1 MALRNIV
8 KEGDEVLT
16 KKCRP
21 VEKFDDRLASLLDD
35 MYETMTA
42 GNGVGLAAPQVG
54 MLRRAFV
61 IDIGEGKLEFVNPE
75 IIKTSGKQET
85 GEGCLSCPGEYGI
98 TVRPRFVTVKAQ
110 DRNGK
115 EFTMDASDLLAKAIC
130 HENDHLD
137 GILFKA
143 HVIRMLDED
152 ELRIVFM
159 GTPEFAVP
167 CLSAL
172 IEKHDVLAVFTQPD
186 KPKGRKQ
193 ILTPPPVKEEALK
206 HNIPVYQPKTLKDG
220 EAFKLL
226 SEIKPDVII
235 VVAYGKILPKE
246 ILELPRYGCIN
257 VHASLL
263 PKYRGAAPIQ
273 WSIIDGEKETGVTAM
288 QMDIGLD
295 TGDMIKSAS
304 LTIGE
309 NETADELHDRL
320 SALGAKLIIE
330 TLESVEDGTA
340 TLTKQDDSLSNYASM
355 LSKDISPIDFT
366 QSAQAVH
373 NKVRGLNSWPSA
385 TAIMDG
391 KRIKIHKTK
400 LADACG
406 QAGEIVSL
414 EPFIV
419 ACGSGAIEILEL
431 QPEGKKKMNVADFLR
446 GHKTELHSFLK

>member
-98 TVRPRFVTVKAQ
+98 TVRPRFDTVKAQ

-152 ELRIVFM
+152 EL
-159 GTPEFAVP
+159 
-167 CLSAL
+167 
-172 IEKHDVLAVFTQPD
+172 
-186 KPKGRKQ
+186 
-193 ILTPPPVKEEALK
+193 
-206 HNIPVYQPKTLKDG
+206 
-220 EAFKLL
+220 
-226 SEIKPDVII
+226 
-235 VVAYGKILPKE
+235 
-246 ILELPRYGCIN
+246 
-257 VHASLL
+257 
-263 PKYRGAAPIQ
+263 
-273 WSIIDGEKETGVTAM
+273 
-288 QMDIGLD
+288 
-295 TGDMIKSAS
+295 
-304 LTIGE
+304 
-309 NETADELHDRL
+309 
-320 SALGAKLIIE
+320 
-330 TLESVEDGTA
+330 
-340 TLTKQDDSLSNYASM
+340 
-355 LSKDISPIDFT
+355 
-366 QSAQAVH
+366 
-373 NKVRGLNSWPSA
+373 
-385 TAIMDG
+385 
-391 KRIKIHKTK
+391 
-400 LADACG
+400 
-406 QAGEIVSL
+406 
-414 EPFIV
+414 
-419 ACGSGAIEILEL
+419 
-431 QPEGKKKMNVADFLR
+431 EG
-446 GHKTELHSFLK
+446 